1 MEKKKKN
8 ILLRIIS
15 NTYVK
20 NILLMVVI
28 LVLLVVIT
36 LFGLKKYTK
45 HDEFVIV
52 PDVKGLQEEEAAGIL
67 KSNTL
72 SYEISDSIF
81 LAEGKPGAIIEQIPK
96 EDLKVKKGRTVFL
109 IVQAKEQQMIKI
121 PSLQDYSQRQAEAQL
136 NALGFNKIT
145 ITEAPSRY
153 KGIVL
158 SIEYKGRKIEA
169 DQKVPKGAPLKMIIG
184 SGGGESETDSVPTD
198 TNVETPFF
206 E

>member
-1 MEKKKKN
+1 
-8 ILLRIIS
+8 
-15 NTYVK
+15 
-20 NILLMVVI
+20 MVVI

-67 KSNTL
+67 KSNAL

-96 EDLKVKKGRTVFL
+96 EELKVKKGRTVFL

-145 ITEAPSRY
+145 IAEAPSRY

-184 SGGGESETDSVPTD
+184 SGGGESDSDSVQTD
-198 TNVETPFF
+198 NTNVETPFF

>member
-1 MEKKKKN
+1 
-8 ILLRIIS
+8 
-15 NTYVK
+15 
-20 NILLMVVI
+20 MVVI